1 VSNLLKTKKLRVLIV
16 DDHLTWRKTLWLVLA
31 SLPELEVVG
40 EAVDGESALSA
51 CTISQPDLVL
61 LDINMPGMNGF
72 ETARA
77 LLAKYPGLWIIG
89 VSAEVH
95 AESQKL
101 AQEAGFR
108 AVVSKANLLDYLTPA
123 SLDSLAV

>member
-1 VSNLLKTKKLRVLIV
+1 LKTKKLRVLIV

-40 EAVDGESALSA
+40 EAVDGETALSVCQVA
-51 CTISQPDLVL
+51 RPDLVL

-77 LLAKYPGLWIIG
+77 LLSKHPKLWIIG
-89 VSAEVH
+89 VSAEVNQ
-95 AESQKL
+95 ESQKL

-108 AVVSKANLLDYLTPA
+108 AVVSKANLLDYLTPT
-123 SLDSLAV
+123 SLNSLAV

>member
-1 VSNLLKTKKLRVLIV
+1 VKNKKLRVLIV
-16 DDHLTWRKTLWLVLA
+16 DDHLNWRKTLWLVLA

-40 EAVDGESALSA
+40 EAAAGEAALSA

-77 LLAKYPGLWIIG
+77 LLSKFPWLWIIG
-89 VSAEVH
+89 VSAEVDP
-95 AESQKL
+95 Q
-101 AQEAGFR
+101 AQQQARLAGFK
-108 AVVSKANLLDYLTPA
+108 AVVSKANLLDYLSPA
-123 SLDSLAV
+123 SLSTLSV